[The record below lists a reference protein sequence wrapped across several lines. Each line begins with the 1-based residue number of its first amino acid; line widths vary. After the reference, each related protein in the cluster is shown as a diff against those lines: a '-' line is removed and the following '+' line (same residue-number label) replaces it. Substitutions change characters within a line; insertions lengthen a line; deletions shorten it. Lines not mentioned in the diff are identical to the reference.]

1 MAFRLCLVVD
11 RCLLKAVDLIFS
23 WWPVRF
29 SSGWVWKKFL
39 NFSLLKRGVAYSF
52 LSVFLIAVGIY
63 CGSPSA
69 NLKDQVLPGEVTGF
83 KVMSGN
89 GIVHMSWEPSKD
101 ASRYMIF
108 MDDDSEVSM
117 LLGMHSPTE
126 GSVVQKSFAK
136 GLNDAA
142 MLNGKKYAFQILANN
157 DQGDGAKSD
166 KVYAMPRPDSLA
178 NLGGVTA
185 NRGPQQVTLRWDP
198 VNLATKYVISKKIG
212 TAAYEEIADL
222 KKDQICNAA
231 NECTYVDMN
240 LTNGTRYHYKVIAVM
255 AIGIDDNDLENAEVK
270 SPDNGLATAFNTPA
284 MLDPQKVNITH
295 ALENNN
301 GSHATVTLI
310 ITPPTMS
317 GVTITGY
324 KIETLNLDGT
334 SVSGSTIIYIAAS
347 SGANTTQDV
356 TQPFGVD
363 RRYRVTAQTGAVGNR
378 SDIPNNDNVDDVSSI
393 LSAAPVAR
401 NFAVSNVTNEVATLQ
416 WSKAGTA
423 THYTLTRIVNGNPTV
438 LFTKRA
444 ISEFGTGAE
453 YTFEDNHNLGHG
465 EQYRYTLTPIRETPG
480 ISDVSGVD
488 LTITGTTPRLSSGGV
503 ALAFAQTVVPN
514 VDTFVGI
521 GSVSGAHSAALNN
534 YTRVV
539 PAASRPFGLVRV
551 STINTRRGVYFYSSS
566 WGYRG
571 RSGDGYYEHN
581 PDVLNTA
588 MLVQGFSMNSLSG
601 PGCPVKFDFP
611 FMAQPNTDSTTAFK
625 DRRTRRLNG
634 VVPYNQRQLTG
645 YEVEKV
651 NNVYQRKG
659 APGYLKYTF
668 KSSGRNPNMDAEFT
682 ASRRAGIGRFTFHG
696 TPSTA
701 SIIFTSYTS
710 SSRDASASSITYD
723 STTQEIKGIVRGG
736 EFCNPGSNGYRIYMV
751 AQLDETITSNASLRR
766 GSERVVIVNVP
777 TSKMIHV
784 KFALS
789 YTSYAKARLNLAE
802 ITDFDFAKTKK
813 ESQAEWAAVLSTV
826 AINDANRIS
835 DKKIFYTALWRMFQ
849 HPTIYQDIDGS
860 YRGFDDRVHNISEH
874 TTPRQMKNMF
884 TDFSGWDI
892 YRFQTQM
899 LAFLIPEAASDM
911 AQSLTVQA
919 EQAKISNGKS
929 AAAFPRWT
937 VANDDAIM
945 MHGNP
950 GQIIVA
956 NMYTFGAKN
965 FDIDKVWNFSKTDDT
980 DVCSNNRTG
989 SGFGCLSP
997 IFEVRAF
1004 LQNEVPGSSN
1014 YRQGVYQNSSHNNNN
1029 PSSKTLEYATA
1040 EFAKA
1045 QIAKGMYDK
1054 TPSTTAAQRTKRAA
1068 YMTAYNKHIQR
1079 AGRWREVI
1087 ARSRSV
1093 GAGGTTAA
1101 RNFQMGGNFYEGTA
1115 AQYRWVVPYDGK
1127 PLFGR
1132 GTGGNSTPLAILES
1146 HARRFETA
1154 TDKTS
1159 GMYMGNQ
1166 VCLATPWLFNYV
1178 KKPTRTQH
1186 YVRAVMTALYK
1197 NSVNGALP
1205 GNDDL
1210 GTLSGWYV
1218 SAALGIAPTI
1228 PAVPVFLLNTPYFS
1242 DVTINRFRANIGG
1255 FSVKDT
1261 SMLDMDTILSGKPIK
1276 IMANSPKTQKF
1287 IAGLMFKKSGSSSFV
1302 SHDKSYVKLSDIQE
1316 GGTLKFTTTATESQT
1331 TWATSD
1337 NSVPPSM
1344 SKNKTTGSTDAMEYT
1359 SIPDEDGFG
1368 SIDHTFALPVT
1379 Q

>member
-1 MAFRLCLVVD
+1 MFLKMPFRLCLVVD
-11 RCLLKAVDLIFS
+11 RCLLKAVDLMFS

-29 SSGWVWKKFL
+29 SSGRVWKKFL

-69 NLKDQVLPGEVTGF
+69 NLKDQVLLGEVTGF

-89 GIVHMSWEPSKD
+89 GIVHMSWELSKD
-101 ASRYMIF
+101 ASTYMIF
-108 MDDDSEVSM
+108 MDDDAGVSM
-117 LLGMHSPTE
+117 FLGMHSPTE
-126 GSVVQKSFAK
+126 SDAAQKSFAK

-198 VNLATKYVISKKIG
+198 VNLATKYVISRKIG

-222 KKDQICNAA
+222 EKDQICNAA

-284 MLDPQKVNITH
+284 MLDPQKVNIMH
-295 ALENNN
+295 ALENND

-488 LTITGTTPRLSSGGV
+488 LTITGTTPRFAPGAMA
-503 ALAFAQTVVPN
+503 ALRFAQTVVPN
-514 VDTFVGI
+514 VDTFIGI
-521 GSVSGAHSAALNN
+521 GSVSGARSSSLDQ

-551 STINTRRGVYFYSSS
+551 STINTRRESYFYGAFWHYGSDSA
-566 WGYRG
+566 GY
-571 RSGDGYYEHN
+571 GYYEHN

-611 FMAQPNTDSTTAFK
+611 FMAQPNTDSTTEFK
-625 DRRTRRLNG
+625 NRKTKIMDGHVTSNSRK
-634 VVPYNQRQLTG
+634 LTG
-645 YEVEKV
+645 YEVKKV

-668 KSSGRNPNMDAEFT
+668 KSGGRHPNMDAEFT
-682 ASRRAGIGRFTFHG
+682 ASRRAGIGRFTFYG
-696 TPSTA
+696 APSTA

-723 STTQEIKGIVRGG
+723 STTQEIKGVVRGG

-751 AQLDETITSNASLRR
+751 AQLDETITSNASLR
-766 GSERVVIVNVP
+766 GGAERVVIVNVP

-802 ITDFDFAKTKK
+802 IAGFAFNTTKR

-835 DKKIFYTALWRMFQ
+835 DKRIFYTALWRMFQ

-860 YRGFDDRVHNISEH
+860 YRGFDNKVHNISEH
-874 TTPRQMKNMF
+874 TTPRRMKNMF

-892 YRFQTQM
+892 YRFQTQL

-919 EQAKISNGKS
+919 EQAKTSNRKP

-937 VANDDAIM
+937 VGNDDALM

-956 NMYTFGAKN
+956 NMYAFGARN
-965 FDIDKVWNFSKTDDT
+965 FDIDKVWNFSKVDDT
-980 DVCSNNRTG
+980 NVCSNNSTG
-989 SGFGCLSP
+989 SGFYCQSP
-997 IFEVRAF
+997 LIEFKTF
-1004 LQNEVPGSSN
+1004 LRNEMPRSHN
-1014 YRQGVYQNSSHNNNN
+1014 YRKGIYNWAPRQSDDN
-1029 PSSKTLEYATA
+1029 PSSKTLEYTTA

-1054 TPSTTAAQRTKRAA
+1054 TPSTNTTQRAA

-1087 ARSRSV
+1087 ARSRSA
-1093 GAGGTTAA
+1093 GARGTTAA
-1101 RNFQMGGNFYEGTA
+1101 RNFKTGDNFYEGTA

-1132 GTGGNSTPLAILES
+1132 GTGGNSTPLAILEY
-1146 HARRFETA
+1146 HAGGFVTA
-1154 TDKTS
+1154 TD
-1159 GMYMGNQ
+1159 Q
-1166 VCLATPWLFNYV
+1166 
-1178 KKPTRTQH
+1178 
-1186 YVRAVMTALYK
+1186 
-1197 NSVNGALP
+1197 
-1205 GNDDL
+1205 
-1210 GTLSGWYV
+1210 
-1218 SAALGIAPTI
+1218 
-1228 PAVPVFLLNTPYFS
+1228 
-1242 DVTINRFRANIGG
+1242 
-1255 FSVKDT
+1255 
-1261 SMLDMDTILSGKPIK
+1261 
-1276 IMANSPKTQKF
+1276 
-1287 IAGLMFKKSGSSSFV
+1287 
-1302 SHDKSYVKLSDIQE
+1302 
-1316 GGTLKFTTTATESQT
+1316 TE
-1331 TWATSD
+1331 
-1337 NSVPPSM
+1337 
-1344 SKNKTTGSTDAMEYT
+1344 
-1359 SIPDEDGFG
+1359 
-1368 SIDHTFALPVT
+1368 
-1379 Q
+1379 

>member
-1 MAFRLCLVVD
+1 MSQAF
-11 RCLLKAVDLIFS
+11 
-23 WWPVRF
+23 
-29 SSGWVWKKFL
+29 
-39 NFSLLKRGVAYSF
+39 GVA
-52 LSVFLIAVGIY
+52 
-63 CGSPSA
+63 
-69 NLKDQVLPGEVTGF
+69 
-83 KVMSGN
+83 
-89 GIVHMSWEPSKD
+89 
-101 ASRYMIF
+101 
-108 MDDDSEVSM
+108 
-117 LLGMHSPTE
+117 
-126 GSVVQKSFAK
+126 
-136 GLNDAA
+136 
-142 MLNGKKYAFQILANN
+142 
-157 DQGDGAKSD
+157 
-166 KVYAMPRPDSLA
+166 
-178 NLGGVTA
+178 
-185 NRGPQQVTLRWDP
+185 
-198 VNLATKYVISKKIG
+198 
-212 TAAYEEIADL
+212 
-222 KKDQICNAA
+222 
-231 NECTYVDMN
+231 
-240 LTNGTRYHYKVIAVM
+240 
-255 AIGIDDNDLENAEVK
+255 
-270 SPDNGLATAFNTPA
+270 
-284 MLDPQKVNITH
+284 
-295 ALENNN
+295 
-301 GSHATVTLI
+301 
-310 ITPPTMS
+310 
-317 GVTITGY
+317 
-324 KIETLNLDGT
+324 
-334 SVSGSTIIYIAAS
+334 
-347 SGANTTQDV
+347 
-356 TQPFGVD
+356 
-363 RRYRVTAQTGAVGNR
+363 RRYRVTAQSGVLGAR
-378 SDIPNNDNVDDVSSI
+378 SDIADSANIDDIAGISPDP
-393 LSAAPVAR
+393 PVAR
-401 NFAVSNVTNEVATLQ
+401 NFAVSNVTNAMTALQ
-416 WSKAGTA
+416 WSKMGRA
-423 THYTLTRIVNGNPTV
+423 THYTLERIVDGTTTN
-438 LFTKRA
+438 LFTKRIVSA
-444 ISEFGTGAE
+444 FSGTNRD
-453 YTFEDNHNLGHG
+453 YTHEDTHNLSSGKP
-465 EQYRYTLTPIRETPG
+465 YAYTLTPVIFKQGLFDVPG
-480 ISDVSGVD
+480 TD
-488 LTITGTTPRLSSGGV
+488 ITRNGTVPGFAPGAMA
-503 ALAFAQTVVPN
+503 ALRFAQTVVPN
-514 VDTFVGI
+514 VDTFI
-521 GSVSGAHSAALNN
+521 GTGAVSGAFSSSLDN

-551 STINTRRGVYFYSSS
+551 STINTRRETYF
-566 WGYRG
+566 WGAPWSYRG
-571 RSGDGYYEHN
+571 SGGYGYYEHN
-581 PDVLNTA
+581 PDKLAIA

-611 FMAQPNTDSTTAFK
+611 FMAQPNTNSTTEFK
-625 DRRTRRLNG
+625 NRKTKIMNG
-634 VVPYNQRQLTG
+634 HITSNNRKLTG
-645 YEVEKV
+645 YEVKKV

-668 KSSGRNPNMDAEFT
+668 KSGGRHPNMDAEFT

-696 TPSTA
+696 APSTA

-710 SSRDASASSITYD
+710 SSRDSSASSITYD
-723 STTQEIKGIVRGG
+723 STTQEIKGVVRGG
-736 EFCNPGSNGYRIYMV
+736 EFCNPSSNAYKIYMV
-751 AQLDETITSNASLRR
+751 AKLDQTITSNASLK
-766 GSERVVIVNVP
+766 GGAERVVIVNVP

-802 ITDFDFAKTKK
+802 IPGFSFNITKR

-835 DKKIFYTALWRMFQ
+835 DKRIFYTALWRMFQ

-860 YRGFDDRVHNISEH
+860 YRGFDNKVHNISEH

-892 YRFQTQM
+892 YRFQTQL

-911 AQSLTVQA
+911 AQSLTIQA
-919 EQAKISNGKS
+919 EQAKTSNGKS

-937 VANDDAIM
+937 VGNDDALM

-956 NMYTFGAKN
+956 NMYAFGARN
-965 FDIDKVWNFSKTDDT
+965 FDIDKVWNFSKVDDT
-980 DVCSNNRTG
+980 DVCSNNSTG
-989 SGFGCLSP
+989 SGFSCQSPLSEFKTFLTNETP
-997 IFEVRAF
+997 GSYYYRKGIYNRAF
-1004 LQNEVPGSSN
+1004 TQSN
-1014 YRQGVYQNSSHNNNN
+1014 DN
-1029 PSSKTLEYATA
+1029 PSSKTLEYTTA

-1054 TPSTTAAQRTKRAA
+1054 TPSTSAAQRTKRAA

-1087 ARSRSV
+1087 SRSHSA
-1093 GAGGTTAA
+1093 GARGTTAA
-1101 RNFQMGGNFYEGTA
+1101 RDFKRNGANFYEGTA

-1132 GTGGNSTPLAILES
+1132 GAGGNSTPLAILES
-1146 HARRFETA
+1146 HARRFVTA

-1197 NSVNGALP
+1197 DSVTQALP

-1218 SAALGIAPTI
+1218 SAALGIAPTV

-1242 DVTINRFRANIGG
+1242 DVTINRFRVNIDG
-1255 FSVKDT
+1255 FSVKNT
-1261 SMLDMDTILSGKPIK
+1261 SMLDMNTILSGKPIK

-1287 IAGLMFKKSGSSSFV
+1287 ITGLMFKKSGSSSFV

-1316 GGTLKFTTTATESQT
+1316 GGTLRFTTTATESQT

-1344 SKNKTTGSTDAMEYT
+1344 SKNKTTDSNDEREYT